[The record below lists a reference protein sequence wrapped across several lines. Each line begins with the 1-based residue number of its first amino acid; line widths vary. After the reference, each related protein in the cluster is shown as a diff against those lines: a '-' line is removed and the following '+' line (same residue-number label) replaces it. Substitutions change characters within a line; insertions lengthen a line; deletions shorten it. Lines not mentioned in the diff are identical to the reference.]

1 MSNRED
7 QWRGKRKE
15 KRNRIGQT
23 KSSATHVLDN
33 ECLLSVFCTLDICSL
48 ILMAS
53 GDSSTGSMGVV
64 LSQLITVKIRN
75 LVRSRLSGI
84 C

>member
-7 QWRGKRKE
+7 QWSSKRRE
-15 KRNRIGQT
+15 RRNRIGQR
-23 KSSATHVLDN
+23 KSSTTHVLDN

-53 GDSSTGSMGVV
+53 GDSSTGSMGAV
-64 LSQLITVKIRN
+64 LS
-75 LVRSRLSGI
+75 
-84 C
+84 